1 MALPEVKKLS
11 AFSLAIPATTNAS
24 VEQSLT
30 ALKKVLFKK
39 DLRMFLKDTL

>member
-11 AFSLAIPATTNAS
+11 AFSLTIPTTTTAS
-24 VEQSLT
+24 VDQSFT

-39 DLRMFLKDTL
+39 EL